1 MTEPPFPESARPPC
15 VDDAGRDAARR
26 VAIAL
31 AVLGGRVAL
40 ALIALRFVAIAV
52 PPLGRTFVG
61 EVRPLGSFAFVLFAA
76 IVRDLARPRAAQH
89 RARTAFAIVAFAAI
103 GVSSWLPGAPPPDA
117 RGLVSWLTGGSVLA
131 SHFTATGV
139 VLASIGLAELWLRER
154 PRYFQVPAFA
164 LVVFGVTGVLGYLIA
179 RHELAEVW
187 LYDGVHFAGTLGQT
201 LLGIC
206 LLGLRPEAGFV
217 GTLTRTDP
225 TGALVRRM
233 ALGSVLIPLLS
244 WGIDVLGRDGVGLWG
259 DHFGIALTATLHG
272 MLFVGLLW
280 VAVETLARTAHARR
294 EAEVELERARGAYRH
309 MVETMGEGVITFDS
323 ELRVTFANRR
333 MTEMLGFAA
342 SELIGR
348 RVQDLFPAEDLP
360 VNEERLA
367 RRRQGVAETFDQ
379 RMWRKDG
386 SLAWAIVSSNPTL
399 DAQGRFAGSLST
411 FTDITARRSAEEAL
425 RESEE
430 RFQQIAAHVS
440 ELFWIRQRDPERVL
454 YVSPA
459 FERIWGIPSRALDRN
474 PRAWIESIHPGDLEA
489 VKSALTTPS
498 PEPSARF
505 DVRYRVVRRDGS
517 VRWVHDRGQTI
528 DGRAGAPD
536 RLVGIATDVTDEVLS
551 EERRALLMGELD
563 HRVKNTLA
571 TVVALLDLTLDKEGS
586 IEELR
591 EALTSRIYAMARTH
605 EGLAR
610 HKWEAMPVLG
620 VAKLA
625 LAPWLSFPSERI
637 TLDGPPLRLP
647 SAVATPVSLALNE
660 LATNSL
666 KYGALASTDGR
677 VEVRWS
683 GAAGQTIEISWVE
696 RDGPPVSRPPRLGT
710 GLTLLQDLI
719 DYQLHGSFAI
729 DFEPTGVEATLRFP
743 LPGSKPDSD
752 SSVFRKTPPS
762 AIGVNAEPDDGA
774 LAGVRV
780 LVVEDDQLQAR
791 MLARLLARLGCEVV
805 ELASTVQAAL
815 RCIEQEPL
823 DGAILDVNLGSTS
836 SVAVADTLV
845 RRHIPFFFVSGY
857 ARPDVLPPH
866 LAELPRLGKPV
877 EPAALAA
884 FARRQFGRGT

>member
-1 MTEPPFPESARPPC
+1 MTDPAFPDTSRLPT
-15 VDDAGRDAARR
+15 VDDAGRGAARR
-26 VAIAL
+26 VA
-31 AVLGGRVAL
+31 VAL
-40 ALIALRFVAIAV
+40 ATLSGRVSLALLALRLVAEVI

-61 EVRPLGSFAFVLFAA
+61 EIRPLGSFAFVLFAVVA
-76 IVRDLARPRAAQH
+76 RDLARPRAAQR
-89 RARTAFAIVAFAAI
+89 RARSALVIVALAVI
-103 GVSSWLPGAPPPDA
+103 GLSAWLPGGM
-117 RGLVSWLTGGSVLA
+117 RGHGGLADWLTSGTMLASRFTAFGLVLA
-131 SHFTATGV
+131 S
-139 VLASIGLAELWLRER
+139 LGLAELWLRER
-154 PRYFQVPAFA
+154 PRFFQIPAFA
-164 LVVFGVTGVLGYLIA
+164 LVVFGVTGVLGFAIA
-179 RHELAEVW
+179 RHELAQVW
-187 LYDGVHFAGTLGQT
+187 IYDGVHFAGTLGQT
-201 LLGIC
+201 ILGIC

-244 WGIDVLGRDGVGLWG
+244 WAVDGLGSDGVGLWG

-309 MVETMGEGVITFDS
+309 IVETMGEGVVSFD
-323 ELRVTFANRR
+323 RDFRIAFANRR
-333 MTEMLGFAA
+333 MSEMLGF
-342 SELIGR
+342 SQQELIGR
-348 RVQDLFPAEDLP
+348 RVQDLFPAEDRDI
-360 VNEERLA
+360 NEERLS
-367 RRRQGVAETFDQ
+367 RRRQGIAETFDQ
-379 RMWRKDG
+379 RLWRKDG
-386 SLAWAIVSSNPTL
+386 SLVWAIVSSNPTL
-399 DAQGRFAGSLST
+399 DAHGRFAGSLST

-440 ELFWIRQRDPERVL
+440 ELFWIRQREPERVL

-459 FERIWGIPSRALDRN
+459 FERIWGIPARVLDRN
-474 PRAWIESIHPGDLEA
+474 PRAWLDSIHPADLEA
-489 VKSALTTPS
+489 VKSALAARGH
-498 PEPSARF
+498 EPSARF

-528 DGRAGAPD
+528 AGRGGAPE
-536 RLVGIATDVTDEVLS
+536 RLVSIATDVTDEVMS
-551 EERRALLMGELD
+551 EERRALLMSELD

-571 TVVALLDLTLDKEGS
+571 TVVALLDLTLDKQGT

-625 LAPWLSFPSERI
+625 LAPWLSFPSQRI
-637 TLDGPPLRLP
+637 RLDGPPIRLP
-647 SAVATPVSLALNE
+647 SAIATPISLALNE

-666 KYGALASTDGR
+666 KYGALATTEGR
-677 VEVRWS
+677 VEVAWS
-683 GAAGQTIEISWVE
+683 GAAGQTLEISWVE
-696 RDGPPVSRPPRLGT
+696 RDGPAVSAPPRLGT

-729 DFEPTGVEATLRFP
+729 EFEPAGVRATLRFP
-743 LPGSKPDSD
+743 LPGGKPDSD
-752 SSVFRKTPPS
+752 SSVGRKTPPTTL
-762 AIGVNAEPDDGA
+762 GVGVDPDGRA

-791 MLARLLARLGCEVV
+791 MLARLLSRLGCEVV
-805 ELASTVQAAL
+805 ELSSTAQAAL
-815 RCIEQEPL
+815 VCIEQEKL
-823 DGAILDVNLGSTS
+823 DGAVLDVNLGSS
-836 SVAVADTLV
+836 SSCTVADALLT
-845 RRHIPFFFVSGY
+845 RGIPFFFVSGY
-857 ARPDVLPPH
+857 ARVDVLPPH

-884 FARRQFGRGT
+884 FARKHFGRGA

>member
-1 MTEPPFPESARPPC
+1 MIEPSFPNVPPAAGI
-15 VDDAGRDAARR
+15 DDGGRDAARR
-26 VAIAL
+26 L
-31 AVLGGRVAL
+31 AVGLAGLAGRAAL
-40 ALIALRFVAIAV
+40 ALIALRLLAV
-52 PPLGRTFVG
+52 VIPPLERTFVG
-61 EVRPLGSFAFVLFAA
+61 DMRPLGSLAFVLFGM
-76 IVRDLARPRAAQH
+76 IVSDLARPRAEQ
-89 RARTAFAIVAFAAI
+89 RRLRTALAIAAVAAI
-103 GVSSWLPGAPPPDA
+103 GVSGWLSLAASDAGALT
-117 RGLVSWLTGGSVLA
+117 RWLTRGPVLA
-131 SHFTATGV
+131 SHFTATGL
-139 VLASIGLAELWLRER
+139 VLAAFALAELWARQH
-154 PRYFQVPAFA
+154 PRYFQIPAFA
-164 LVVFGVTGVLGYLIA
+164 LVALGATGLLGYIIA
-179 RHELAEVW
+179 RDELAEVW
-187 LYDGVHFAGTLGQT
+187 LYDGVHFAGTLGPT

-233 ALGSVLIPLLS
+233 ALGSVLIPILS
-244 WGIDVLGRDGVGLWG
+244 WGIDALGSDGLGLWG

-280 VAVETLARTAHARR
+280 IAVETLARTAHARR
-294 EAEVELERARGAYRH
+294 EAEVELELARGAYRH
-309 MVETMGEGVITFDS
+309 IVETMGEGVISFDRDF
-323 ELRVTFANRR
+323 RVAFANRR
-333 MTEMLGFAA
+333 VSEMLGFTTA
-342 SELIGR
+342 ELVGR
-348 RVQDLFPAEDLP
+348 RVEELFPAEDLA
-360 VNEERLA
+360 VNEARLA
-367 RRRQGVAETFDQ
+367 RRRSGVAETFDQ
-379 RMWRKDG
+379 RLWRKDG
-386 SLAWAIVSSNPTL
+386 SLVWAIVSSNPTL

-440 ELFWIRQRDPERVL
+440 ELLWIRQREPERVL

-459 FERIWGIPSRALDRN
+459 FERIWGIPARALDRN
-474 PRAWIESIHPGDLEA
+474 PRAWLESIHPGDLEA
-489 VKSALTTPS
+489 VTNALAASAN
-498 PEPSARF
+498 EPSARV

-528 DGRAGAPD
+528 EGHAGAPA

-586 IEELR
+586 IDELR
-591 EALTSRIYAMARTH
+591 EALSSRIYAMARTH

-610 HKWEAMPVLG
+610 HRWEAMPVLG

-637 TLDGPPLRLP
+637 KLDGPPLRLP
-647 SAVATPVSLALNE
+647 SAIATPVSLALNE

-683 GAAGQTIEISWVE
+683 GAAGQTIEISWIE
-696 RDGPPVSRPPRLGT
+696 KDGPPVTAPPRLGT

-719 DYQLHGSFAI
+719 DYHLHGSFAI

-743 LPGSKPDSD
+743 LPGGKPDSE

-762 AIGVNAEPDDGA
+762 AIGVDA
-774 LAGVRV
+774 
-780 LVVEDDQLQAR
+780 
-791 MLARLLARLGCEVV
+791 
-805 ELASTVQAAL
+805 
-815 RCIEQEPL
+815 
-823 DGAILDVNLGSTS
+823 
-836 SVAVADTLV
+836 
-845 RRHIPFFFVSGY
+845 
-857 ARPDVLPPH
+857 
-866 LAELPRLGKPV
+866 
-877 EPAALAA
+877 
-884 FARRQFGRGT
+884 